1 MKTQKNA
8 RERLIRYSILVA
20 VMCVLTFF
28 CSTTIHAT
36 VSSKANVDHV
46 EGTSEAKTQDPDSPQ
61 DFQFNISSNAGST
74 SLSASMKM
82 LLVLTV
88 LSLAPFIIIMV
99 TSFTRIIVVLHFLVW
114 RCFLL
119 CLLCH
124 RSWRRSI
131 LTVSSHMRQ
140 VK

>member
-61 DFQFNISSNAGST
+61 DFQFNISVYNHYGYIFYKNHCGASFFAFGAGNADY
-74 SLSASMKM
+74 A
-82 LLVLTV
+82 
-88 LSLAPFIIIMV
+88 A
-99 TSFTRIIVVLHFLVW
+99 
-114 RCFLL
+114 
-119 CLLCH
+119 
-124 RSWRRSI
+124 
-131 LTVSSHMRQ
+131 
-140 VK
+140 

>member
-8 RERLIRYSILVA
+8 RERLIRYGILVA

-61 DFQFNISSNAGST
+61 DFQFNISST
-74 SLSASMKM
+74 PLIH
-82 LLVLTV
+82 L
-88 LSLAPFIIIMV
+88 II
-99 TSFTRIIVVLHFLVW
+99 
-114 RCFLL
+114 CY
-119 CLLCH
+119 C
-124 RSWRRSI
+124 
-131 LTVSSHMRQ
+131 
-140 VK
+140 

>member
-46 EGTSEAKTQDPDSPQ
+46 EGTSEAKTQGSGIHLRIFNLIFHPMQEVPVCPQ
-61 DFQFNISSNAGST
+61 
-74 SLSASMKM
+74 
-82 LLVLTV
+82 V
-88 LSLAPFIIIMV
+88 
-99 TSFTRIIVVLHFLVW
+99 
-114 RCFLL
+114 
-119 CLLCH
+119 
-124 RSWRRSI
+124 
-131 LTVSSHMRQ
+131 
-140 VK
+140 

>member
-61 DFQFNISSNAGST
+61 DFQFNISSNGIILIPHLYNLDILIRCDLICLNHFYIPDPA
-74 SLSASMKM
+74 LYA
-82 LLVLTV
+82 
-88 LSLAPFIIIMV
+88 AIFCDPFGGIKGCKQNQNKNNQNNNE
-99 TSFTRIIVVLHFLVW
+99 L
-114 RCFLL
+114 
-119 CLLCH
+119 
-124 RSWRRSI
+124 
-131 LTVSSHMRQ
+131 
-140 VK
+140 